1 MNGNLQIG
9 NREDIE
15 DIEDVKVEL
24 TCNNKGEVSEIR
36 YPILK

>member
-9 NREDIE
+9 NRE